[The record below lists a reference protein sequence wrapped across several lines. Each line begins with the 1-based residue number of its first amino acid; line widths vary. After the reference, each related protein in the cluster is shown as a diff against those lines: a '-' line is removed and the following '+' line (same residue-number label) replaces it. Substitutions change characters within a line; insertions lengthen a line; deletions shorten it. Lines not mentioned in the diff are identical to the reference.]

1 MATPTEVV
9 ICTIKDASLGV
20 TGGDEVCFLL
30 PQFGPSELFDSLE
43 KALAMAASKFDLV
56 DAADRVKKAAQA
68 FAKELELFEV
78 PFSIFFDRTTGVQ
91 VVELK
96 IYTNGQLRPVGVYY
110 KVVTNGNDV
119 ALYASSSLA
128 AAMQVAVDEVE
139 ATIRV
144 KIGAL
149 KPRPRPKPRF

>member
-1 MATPTEVV
+1 MATRTEAV
-9 ICTIKDASLGV
+9 ICTIKDASFGMK
-20 TGGDEVCFLL
+20 GGGEVCFIL
-30 PQFGPSELFDSLE
+30 PQFGPSEAFESLE
-43 KALAMAASKFDLV
+43 EVLDMVASRFNLV

-68 FAKELELFEV
+68 FAKERELFEV

-91 VVELK
+91 VIEFK
-96 IYTNGQLRPVGVYY
+96 TYTNGQLRPVGVYY

-139 ATIRV
+139 ATIRI
-144 KIGAL
+144 KIADL

>member
-1 MATPTEVV
+1 MATRTEAV
-9 ICTIKDASLGV
+9 ICTIRDASLGMA
-20 TGGDEVCFLL
+20 GGGEVCFIL
-30 PQFGPSELFDSLE
+30 PQFGPSEAFESLE
-43 KALAMAASKFDLV
+43 EALDMVASRFNLV

-68 FAKELELFEV
+68 FAKERDLFEV

-91 VVELK
+91 VIELK
-96 IYTNGQLRPVGVYY
+96 TYTNGQLRPVGIYY

-128 AAMQVAVDEVE
+128 AAMQVAVDEAE
-139 ATIRV
+139 ATIRI
-144 KIGAL
+144 KIADL

>member
-20 TGGDEVCFLL
+20 ANDGEVCFIL
-30 PQFGPSELFDSLE
+30 PQFGPSEVLDSLE
-43 KALAMAASKFDLV
+43 DCLAMAASRFNLV
-56 DAADRVKKAAQA
+56 DAANRVRKAAQA
-68 FAKELELFEV
+68 FAKERELFEV

-91 VVELK
+91 VIEFK
-96 IYTNGQLRPVGVYY
+96 TYTNGQLRPVGVYY

-139 ATIRV
+139 ATIRI
-144 KIGAL
+144 KIGDL